1 MGNIHRAITVSV
13 NEVCTKASSELM
25 KNNDVGIRVEQ
36 LDSLIREQTR
46 PAQGPAKVIGTQ
58 AGSRLSPPPP
68 QRRPDLVMSC
78 EELNVRG
85 SGLPDCASPAETER
99 NPFA

>member
-46 PAQGPAKVIGTQ
+46 PTRGPAKVIGTQ
-58 AGSRLSPPPP
+58 ANSGLGSPPP
-68 QRRPDLVMSC
+68 QCRPGLIMSC
-78 EELNVRG
+78 EELNIRD
-85 SGLPDCASPAETER
+85 SGLPDCASPVERER
-99 NPFA
+99 NPFG